1 MLSFR
6 LPVSTKPM
14 AVAGNINLLINL
26 ISSLVLIY
34 LQLCAPP
41 LTEFKQ
47 GMHKEGITEVNK
59 EYGGKV

>member
-1 MLSFR
+1 
-6 LPVSTKPM
+6 M

-26 ISSLVLIY
+26 IRSLVLIY

>member
-41 LTEFKQ
+41 LTEFKR
-47 GMHKEGITEVNK
+47 GMHKGIIEVNK

>member
-47 GMHKEGITEVNK
+47 GMHKGIIEVSK